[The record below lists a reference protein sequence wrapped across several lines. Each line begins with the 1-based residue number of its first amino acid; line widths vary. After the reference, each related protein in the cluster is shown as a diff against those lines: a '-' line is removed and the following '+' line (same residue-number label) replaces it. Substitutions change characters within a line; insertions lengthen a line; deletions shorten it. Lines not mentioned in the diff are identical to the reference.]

1 MYRYDEYDR
10 ALVVERVAQFRDQIG
25 RYRAGRLT
33 DEEFAPLRLQNGLYL
48 QRHAYMLRVAIPYG
62 VLAARQLRALADVA
76 ERFDRGY
83 GHFTTRQNIQFN
95 WLALDSVPDLL
106 DTLAAVDLHAIQ
118 TSGNCIRNITCDPLA
133 GVAADEIADPRPLA
147 ELLRQWSTFHPEF
160 AFLPRKFKL
169 ALTGAKV
176 DRAAVRFHDIGLRLQ
191 RDAQGTL
198 GCQLLVGGGQGRTPA
213 IGQVLDSFV
222 PLTRLLS
229 RLEAVLRVYNL
240 HGRRDNKYKARI
252 KILLK
257 DLGLDAFRAAVD
269 AAERP
274 DAPDQAAN
282 VAAEY
287 ERLCTLFS
295 AAAPVGSGPV
305 TLPTA
310 SAAEPGSPLDF
321 RSWLRHNVH
330 PHRLP
335 DHAAV
340 TITLKGVGQAPGD
353 LDATRMRAV
362 ADLVERF
369 SCGECRVTHAQNLV
383 LPYVATAQLPALWRA
398 LTALELQAADQG
410 LASDV
415 IACPGLD
422 YCSLANA
429 RSIPLAQSLVQHFQ
443 DPVDVDDIGPL
454 SIRISGCMNACGH
467 HHAANIGI
475 LGVEK
480 GGREFFQLTV
490 GGESGDGAAI
500 GERLGP
506 AVTED
511 EAVQTVARL
520 VQHYRAEREPGETF
534 IATVRRLGVSSFR
547 EGCRDAR
554 C

>member
-1 MYRYDEYDR
+1 
-10 ALVVERVAQFRDQIG
+10 
-25 RYRAGRLT
+25 
-33 DEEFAPLRLQNGLYL
+33 
-48 QRHAYMLRVAIPYG
+48 
-62 VLAARQLRALADVA
+62 
-76 ERFDRGY
+76 
-83 GHFTTRQNIQFN
+83 
-95 WLALDSVPDLL
+95 
-106 DTLAAVDLHAIQ
+106 
-118 TSGNCIRNITCDPLA
+118 
-133 GVAADEIADPRPLA
+133 
-147 ELLRQWSTFHPEF
+147 
-160 AFLPRKFKL
+160 
-169 ALTGAKV
+169 
-176 DRAAVRFHDIGLRLQ
+176 
-191 RDAQGTL
+191 
-198 GCQLLVGGGQGRTPA
+198 
-213 IGQVLDSFV
+213 
-222 PLTRLLS
+222 
-229 RLEAVLRVYNL
+229 
-240 HGRRDNKYKARI
+240 
-252 KILLK
+252 
-257 DLGLDAFRAAVD
+257 
-269 AAERP
+269 
-274 DAPDQAAN
+274 
-282 VAAEY
+282 
-287 ERLCTLFS
+287 
-295 AAAPVGSGPV
+295 
-305 TLPTA
+305 
-310 SAAEPGSPLDF
+310 
-321 RSWLRHNVH
+321 
-330 PHRLP
+330 
-335 DHAAV
+335 
-340 TITLKGVGQAPGD
+340 
-353 LDATRMRAV
+353 MRAV

-429 RSIPLAQSLVQHFQ
+429 RSIPLAQNLVQHFQ

-490 GGESGDGAAI
+490 GGESGDSAAI

-547 EGCRDAR
+547 EGSRDAR